1 MKKITL
7 ILSSLLFA
15 FILNAQQVAKE
26 FVVVEIATGGWCQYC
41 PGAAMGADDLMNNG
55 HSVAIIENHNGDDY
69 ATDFSNGRNSFYA
82 ISGFPSAVFNGQNL
96 VGGGSHTESMYSNY
110 LPKYNNAIDDMT
122 SFEVDLEIVSAD
134 DSNFSVTITINKVAD
149 YTGTDLVSHLVI
161 TQSHIEYSW
170 QGMDEFNFVNVA
182 MFPNQ
187 YGTSLDFSSENQIVL
202 TYNFDVLPEWDLE
215 ECEIIAFVQ
224 DNNSKEILQGTK
236 ADMYISNGTNNVVL
250 DEIIAP
256 TEALICETTLS
267 PIAVIKNKGTE
278 PLTSLTMK
286 YSINEGDI
294 QTYEWTGNLAFAESE
309 EIILDPILYSIQS
322 YNTLEITALTPNGE
336 TDDDISNNTLS
347 YDFNQAPQTTSRI
360 FLEMNTGI
368 SFAQNISWQ
377 LENSTGNTLFSGNG
391 YSSNEQINETFNLE
405 VDDCYYFTVFNSYN
419 NGFSTGGYFT
429 LIDSEGTE
437 HINVTGDFGSSQT
450 SPFGVVTLASV
461 TNMDT
466 DKFVSV
472 YPNPTTDLI
481 NINLRE
487 KQNIDIKI
495 YNITGKQI
503 FENSYKNINNTNID
517 CSQFQNGIYFLE
529 INNGISVISEKIT
542 VIK

>member
-517 CSQFQNGIYFLE
+517 CSQFQNSLSKLE
-529 INNGISVISEKIT
+529 LRLTFFYKKLLSRH
-542 VIK
+542 